1 MKTLVQQIRLA
12 MDALMM
18 QRSLADQERG
28 SDNEVIEAGQKALEA
43 LEQSTGA
50 LLMTQSPPPY
60 FGKPTPPEE
69 YRDADH

>member
-18 QRSLADQERG
+18 QRSLEAQERG
-28 SDNEVIEAGQKALEA
+28 ADNNIIEAGQKALET
-43 LEQSTGA
+43 LENSSGT
-50 LLMTQSPPPY
+50 LLLIKAPA
-60 FGKPTPPEE
+60 PEE